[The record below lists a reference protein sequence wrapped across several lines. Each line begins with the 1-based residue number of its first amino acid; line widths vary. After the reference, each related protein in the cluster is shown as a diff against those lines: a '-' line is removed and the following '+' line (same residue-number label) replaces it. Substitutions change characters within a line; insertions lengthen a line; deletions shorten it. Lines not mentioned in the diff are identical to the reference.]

1 VDKTR
6 GSTSGTSTWSI
17 LLLSLAAVGPVF
29 QAWNYL
35 FHRFDVLSGPYHRF
49 DVLSGPYNRL
59 ALLLLVVAGSA
70 IAAIILMRQTLTR
83 TQRFAHRPGARTAAS
98 LLLFLDMAFILALA
112 VGWTVT
118 VREDGPLQSSTLP
131 EDVFGIAI
139 ALIGEGQ
146 ESEITN
152 LSLQAAN
159 DLCREIEK
167 ELRRTGL
174 IKKVGLQ
181 VIGPVSNDESAL
193 QWGHRVGAEIVVWGR
208 MVAGQP
214 EAIVPRWTD
223 ATHWVTP
230 AIISP
235 TEIMDASMKGATVL
249 VSDRVAVPH
258 KVHASAL
265 VGQAAIYLGEQN
277 VAITQFERALHAAG
291 EIPGDTSVL
300 RSVWLRCR
308 GQAHWSA
315 GQPSL
320 ARDDFIASVHLHPD
334 VHTYT
339 AMGNLRLAENDFR
352 LAENDLPGAIGNYRA
367 ALAVDPYGATPYIG
381 LGYAYASQGDLAAA
395 IGQLEQAKRLRL
407 DFAPVYYGLGT
418 LYRDNGDVY
427 LAREAFDH
435 CIVLAE
441 YNEQLIAAANE
452 ELRTLAVIP
461 VTPSPTD
468 VHTIAT
474 ALPPSSGATISA
486 PTGPTETFP
495 TQNSYVVQSNDNLT
509 TIAARFGISVESI
522 VKANNL
528 QNADAIYVG
537 QELVIPAE

>member
-6 GSTSGTSTWSI
+6 GSGSGTWSI
-17 LLLSLAAVGPVF
+17 LLLSLAAVGPILQV
-29 QAWNYL
+29 WNYL
-35 FHRFDVLSGPYHRF
+35 SYKFDILNGPY
-49 DVLSGPYNRL
+49 DRL
-59 ALLLLVVAGSA
+59 AFLLLIVVGSAVAG
-70 IAAIILMRQTLTR
+70 IILMRQTLAETLTG
-83 TQRFAHRPGARTAAS
+83 TQRFAHRPSARTAAS
-98 LLLFLDMAFILALA
+98 LLLFLDLAFILALGI
-112 VGWTVT
+112 GWKVT
-118 VREDGPLQSSTLP
+118 VRENGPLAPSTLP
-131 EDVFGIAI
+131 EDVYGIAI

-146 ESEITN
+146 EGEITD

-159 DLCREIEK
+159 DLYKEIEK

-174 IKKVGLQ
+174 IKKVALQ

-193 QWGHRVGAEIVVWGR
+193 QWGDRVGAEIVVWGR
-208 MVAGQP
+208 MVAGHP

-223 ATHWVTP
+223 TTHWVTP

-235 TEIMDASMKGATVL
+235 TEIMDASMKGDTIL
-249 VSDRVAVPH
+249 VSDSVAVPH
-258 KVHASAL
+258 KIHASAL

-277 VAITQFERALHAAG
+277 VAITQFERALDAAG
-291 EIPGDTSVL
+291 EIPGDTSAL

-334 VHTYT
+334 VLTYI
-339 AMGNLRLAENDFR
+339 AMGNLRF
-352 LAENDLPGAIGNYRA
+352 AENDLPGAIGNYRA

-381 LGYAYASQGDLAAA
+381 LGYAYAGQDDLAAA

-407 DFAPVYYGLGT
+407 DFAPVYYGLGM
-418 LYRDNGDVY
+418 LHRDNGDVY

-441 YNEQLIAAANE
+441 ENAELIAAANE
-452 ELRTLAVIP
+452 ELRMLGVIP
-461 VTPSPTD
+461 VTPASIP
-468 VHTIAT
+468 VPTIA
-474 ALPPSSGATISA
+474 AAQPPSSG
-486 PTGPTETFP
+486 ETTSDTTSP
-495 TQNSYVVQSNDNLT
+495 AETVVTSGSYVVQRNDNLT
-509 TIAARFGISVESI
+509 AIAARFGVSVESI

-528 QNADAIYVG
+528 QNANAIYVG

>member
-35 FHRFDVLSGPYHRF
+35 FHRF

-167 ELRRTGL
+167 ELRRTSL
-174 IKKVGLQ
+174 IKKVALQ

-339 AMGNLRLAENDFR
+339 AMGNLRLAEND
-352 LAENDLPGAIGNYRA
+352 LPGAIGNYRA

-441 YNEQLIAAANE
+441 ENEELIAAANE
-452 ELRTLAVIP
+452 ELRVLAVIP
-461 VTPSPTD
+461 VTPTAIP
-468 VHTIAT
+468 VPTIA
-474 ALPPSSGATISA
+474 AAQPPSSGDTISA
-486 PTGPTETFP
+486 PTGPTETVP
-495 TQNSYVVQSNDNLT
+495 TPNSYVVQSNDNLT

-528 QNADAIYVG
+528 RNANAIYVG

>member
-1 VDKTR
+1 
-6 GSTSGTSTWSI
+6 
-17 LLLSLAAVGPVF
+17 
-29 QAWNYL
+29 
-35 FHRFDVLSGPYHRF
+35 
-49 DVLSGPYNRL
+49 
-59 ALLLLVVAGSA
+59 
-70 IAAIILMRQTLTR
+70 
-83 TQRFAHRPGARTAAS
+83 
-98 LLLFLDMAFILALA
+98 
-112 VGWTVT
+112 
-118 VREDGPLQSSTLP
+118 
-131 EDVFGIAI
+131 
-139 ALIGEGQ
+139 
-146 ESEITN
+146 TN

-159 DLCREIEK
+159 DLRQEIEK

-174 IKKVGLQ
+174 MNKVGLQ

-193 QWGHRVGAEIVVWGR
+193 QWGDRVGAEIVVWGR

-223 ATHWVTP
+223 TTHWVTP

-235 TEIMDASMKGATVL
+235 TEIMDASMKGDTVL

-258 KVHASAL
+258 NVHASAL

-277 VAITQFERALHAAG
+277 VAITQFERALDAVG
-291 EIPGDTSVL
+291 EIQGDTSVL

-339 AMGNLRLAENDFR
+339 AQGNLR

-367 ALAVDPYGATPYIG
+367 ALAVDPYGASPYIG

-407 DFAPVYYGLGT
+407 DFAPIYYGLGM
-418 LYRDNGDVY
+418 LYRDHGDVY

-441 YNEQLIAAANE
+441 ENAEIIAAANK
-452 ELRTLAVIP
+452 ELRMLGVIP
-461 VTPSPTD
+461 VSPTPLPTD
-468 VHTIAT
+468 VQTIAT

-486 PTGPTETFP
+486 PTGPTETFSTP
-495 TQNSYVVQSNDNLT
+495 NSYVVQSNDNLT
-509 TIAARFGISVESI
+509 TIAARFGITVESI

-528 QNADAIYVG
+528 RNANAIYVG
-537 QELVIPAE
+537 QELIIPAE

>member
-1 VDKTR
+1 MDKTR
-6 GSTSGTSTWSI
+6 DSTSGTITWSI

-29 QAWNYL
+29 QAWNYISY
-35 FHRFDVLSGPYHRF
+35 RFDVLSGPY
-49 DVLSGPYNRL
+49 DRL
-59 ALLLLVVAGSA
+59 AFLLLIVAGSA
-70 IAAIILMRQTLTR
+70 IAAIVLMRQMLAPTLAE
-83 TQRFAHRPGARTAAS
+83 TQRFVHRPAARRAAS
-98 LLLFLDMAFILALA
+98 LLLFLDLAFILSLGI
-112 VGWTVT
+112 GWTIT
-118 VREDGPLQSSTLP
+118 VRENGPLQSSTLP

-159 DLCREIEK
+159 DLRGEIEK

-174 IKKVGLQ
+174 MNKVGIQ
-181 VIGPVSNDESAL
+181 VIGPVSNNESAI
-193 QWGHRVGAEIVVWGR
+193 QWGDRVGAEIVVWGR

-223 ATHWVTP
+223 TTHWVTP
-230 AIISP
+230 AIINS
-235 TEIMDASMKGATVL
+235 TEIMAASMKGDTVL
-249 VSDRVAVPH
+249 ISDNVAVPH
-258 KVHASAL
+258 DVHASAL
-265 VGQAAIYLGEQN
+265 VGQAAIYLEEPA
-277 VAITQFERALHAAG
+277 VAITQFEHALDASVVLS
-291 EIPGDTSVL
+291 GDTSIL
-300 RSVWLRCR
+300 RSIWLRCR

-339 AMGNLRLAENDFR
+339 AQGNLR

-381 LGYAYASQGDLAAA
+381 LGYAYAGQGDLAAA

-407 DFAPVYYGLGT
+407 DFAPIYYGLGI
-418 LYRDNGDVY
+418 LYRDHGDVY
-427 LAREAFDH
+427 LARDAFDH

-441 YNEQLIAAANE
+441 ENAALIAAANE
-452 ELRTLAVIP
+452 ELRMLGVIP
-461 VTPSPTD
+461 VTPTPSPTP
-468 VHTIAT
+468 VQAIAT

-486 PTGPTETFP
+486 PTSPTETAS
-495 TQNSYVVQSNDNLT
+495 TSNSYVVQSNDNLT

-522 VKANNL
+522 VQANDL
-528 QNADAIYVG
+528 RNANAIYVG

>member
-6 GSTSGTSTWSI
+6 GSSSGTSTWSI
-17 LLLSLAAVGPVF
+17 LLLSLAAVGPIF
-29 QAWNYL
+29 QAWNY
-35 FHRFDVLSGPYHRF
+35 FFHRF

-70 IAAIILMRQTLTR
+70 IAAIILMRQTLAR
-83 TQRFAHRPGARTAAS
+83 TQRFAHGPGTRTAAS

-112 VGWTVT
+112 VGWAVT
-118 VREDGPLQSSTLP
+118 GREDDPLQASTLP
-131 EDVFGIAI
+131 EEVFGIAI

-159 DLCREIEK
+159 DLCQEIEK

-193 QWGHRVGAEIVVWGR
+193 QWGARVGAKIVVWGR

-223 ATHWVTP
+223 TTNWVTP
-230 AIISP
+230 ATISP
-235 TEIMDASMKGATVL
+235 TEIMDASMNGDTVL

-258 KVHASAL
+258 EIHASAL
-265 VGQAAIYLGEQN
+265 VGQAAIYMGEQG
-277 VAITQFERALHAAG
+277 VAITQFERVLDAVR

-300 RSVWLRCR
+300 RSAWLRNR
-308 GQAHWSA
+308 GHAHWSA
-315 GQPSL
+315 GKLSL
-320 ARDDFIASVHLHPD
+320 ARDDFISSAHLHPD
-334 VHTYT
+334 VLTYV
-339 AMGNLRLAENDFR
+339 ALGNLR

-367 ALAVDPYGATPYIG
+367 ALAVDPYETTPYIG
-381 LGYAYASQGDLAAA
+381 LGYAYAAQGDLAAA
-395 IGQLEQAKRLRL
+395 IGQLVQAKRLRP
-407 DFAPVYYGLGT
+407 DFAPVYYGLGM
-418 LYRDNGDVY
+418 LYRDHGDAY

-441 YNEQLIAAANE
+441 ENEELIAAANE
-452 ELRTLAVIP
+452 ELRVLAVIP
-461 VTPSPTD
+461 VTPTPSPTP
-468 VHTIAT
+468 VPTIAA
-474 ALPPSSGATISA
+474 ALPPSSGATLSA
-486 PTGPTETFP
+486 PTSDTDTIPTP
-495 TQNSYVVQSNDNLT
+495 NSYVVQSNDNLT
-509 TIAARFGISVESI
+509 TIAARFDITVEAI
-522 VKANNL
+522 VDANNL
-528 QNADAIYVG
+528 RNANAIYVG

>member
-1 VDKTR
+1 MDRTR

-17 LLLSLAAVGPVF
+17 LLLTLAAVGPVF
-29 QAWNYL
+29 QAWNYFSL
-35 FHRFDVLSGPYHRF
+35 RFDVLGGPY
-49 DVLSGPYNRL
+49 DRL
-59 ALLLLVVAGSA
+59 AFLLLIVAGSA
-70 IAAIILMRQTLTR
+70 IAAIVLMRQTLAETLAK
-83 TQRFAHRPGARTAAS
+83 TQRFAHRPAARTAAS
-98 LLLFLDMAFILALA
+98 LLLFLDLAFILALGI
-112 VGWTVT
+112 GWATTVQ
-118 VREDGPLQSSTLP
+118 ENGPLTPSTLP

-159 DLCREIEK
+159 DLYEEIEN

-174 IKKVGLQ
+174 IKKVALQ
-181 VIGPVSNDESAL
+181 VIGPVSNDASAL
-193 QWGHRVGAEIVVWGR
+193 QWGDRVGAEVVVWGR

-223 ATHWVTP
+223 TTHWVTP
-230 AIISP
+230 ATISP
-235 TEIMDASMKGATVL
+235 TEIMDASMKGDTVL

-258 KVHASAL
+258 NVHASAL
-265 VGQAAIYLGEQN
+265 VGQAAIYLGEQV
-277 VAITQFERALHAAG
+277 VAITQFERALDAAG

-320 ARDDFIASVHLHPD
+320 ARDDFIASVHLRPD
-334 VHTYT
+334 VHTYI
-339 AMGNLRLAENDFR
+339 ALGNLR

-381 LGYAYASQGDLAAA
+381 LGYAYEGQGDLAAA

-407 DFAPVYYGLGT
+407 DFAPVYYGLGI
-418 LYRDNGDVY
+418 LYRDHADVY

-441 YNEQLIAAANE
+441 EDAELIAAANE

-461 VTPSPTD
+461 VTPTSIP
-468 VHTIAT
+468 VPTIA
-474 ALPPSSGATISA
+474 AARPPTSGDTISA
-486 PTGPTETFP
+486 PTGPADTAP
-495 TQNSYVVQSNDNLT
+495 TPDSYVVQSNDNLT
-509 TIAARFGISVESI
+509 TIAARFGVSVESI

-528 QNADAIYVG
+528 RNANAIYVG